1 MKPFWAHVDVHCATV
16 IESLA
21 VLNPVSARAPP
32 SDTQPEAVQP
42 EGGAART
49 LLPVGV
55 AALTVELTA
64 ALEAAAA
71 LELET
76 AAMEVTAAALELVA
90 LAESTDV
97 VATEDV

>member
-21 VLNPVSARAPP
+21 VLNPVSARAPL

-55 AALTVELTA
+55 AALTVELI
-64 ALEAAAA
+64 AA

-76 AAMEVTAAALELVA
+76 AAALEVTAAALELVA

>member
-32 SDTQPEAVQP
+32 SDTQREAVQP
-42 EGGAART
+42 VGGAART

-55 AALTVELTA
+55 AALTVELIA
-64 ALEAAAA
+64 AT

-76 AAMEVTAAALELVA
+76 AAALEVTAAALELVA

>member
-1 MKPFWAHVDVHCATV
+1 MSGYGTLYNVNHT
-16 IESLA
+16 
-21 VLNPVSARAPP
+21 
-32 SDTQPEAVQP
+32 

-64 ALEAAAA
+64 ALE
-71 LELET
+71 LET
-76 AAMEVTAAALELVA
+76 AAALEVTAAALELVA